1 MMKKKASRRQSGDTG
16 SFWISYSDLMAAM
29 LFVFALILFVS
40 LYRLVDLQQTKTAEL
55 ETKEAL
61 LTKQQS
67 ILLAAQAELKDKEEL
82 LALSTQQLDE
92 QQITLEEQAK
102 LLSLSLTQ
110 LSAKEKELLDKQSAF
125 DLQSVELEEAQKQI
139 ALAQASILTQQGQLA
154 AQELLLSTQQEKI
167 DNLIGVRAR
176 IIEDLRDELNSA
188 NLKAGVDSDTG
199 AITFEGAV
207 LFDFGSFSLKES
219 GKQLLSQFLPVYLR
233 TLMSSENKEYV
244 GEIIIEGHTDSSG
257 EYLPNL
263 ELSQRRALAVV
274 TYCLSDEFTG
284 LTKAEKTMLYD
295 IMTANGRS
303 WSALVYN
310 DDGSVNEDAS
320 RRVEFKFRLK
330 DQEMI
335 QEMSRILEEEAA
347 AEDADDV
354 ADAAAADAA
363 SAQEPID

>member
-1 MMKKKASRRQSGDTG
+1 MMKKKASRRRSGDSG
-16 SFWISYSDLMAAM
+16 SYWISYSDLMAAM
-29 LFVFALILFVS
+29 LFVFALVLFVS
-40 LYRLVDLQQTKTAEL
+40 LYRLVDVQQTKTAEL

-61 LTKQQS
+61 LAQQQS
-67 ILLAAQAELKDKEEL
+67 ILLSAQSELKDKEEL

-102 LLSLSLTQ
+102 LLSLSLSQ

-154 AQELLLSTQQEKI
+154 AQEALLSTQQEKI

-176 IIEDLRDELNSA
+176 IIEDLRDELNQA
-188 NLKAGVDSDTG
+188 NLKAGVDSNTG

-207 LFDFGSFSLKES
+207 LFDVNSSELKGS
-219 GKQLLSQFLPVYLR
+219 GKQLLAQFLPVYLR
-233 TLMSSENKEYV
+233 TLMSSENREFI
-244 GEIIIEGHTDSSG
+244 GEIIIEGHTDRSG
-257 EYLPNL
+257 TYLLNL
-263 ELSQRRALAVV
+263 ALSQQRALAVV

-284 LTKAEKTMLYD
+284 LTQAEKTKLYD

-303 WSALVYN
+303 WSTPVYN
-310 DDGSVNEDAS
+310 EDGSVNADAS

-330 DQEMI
+330 DEEMI
-335 QEMSRILEEEAA
+335 AEMSRILEEDSTAVTPAEAA
-347 AEDADDV
+347 PVD
-354 ADAAAADAA
+354 
-363 SAQEPID
+363 